1 MSQPANRQV
10 SQFTISELDAEITRY
25 DSLLKQQEATTATI
39 RNQLNLLR
47 SELDRRA
54 RGALEPRLSD
64 HALIR
69 FMERA
74 LGFDVE
80 AIKGR
85 ILTPERKAAIR
96 AGATSISVDGVRLK
110 VQDNVIVTV
119 LDQSPEK
126 RFARKIKSGKE
137 AEDGPSLQ
145 EGLADYFEDY
155 AQEVMR

>member
-10 SQFTISELDAEITRY
+10 SQLTISELDAEIVRY
-25 DSLLKQQEATTATI
+25 DSLLKQQEAAVANL
-39 RNQLNLLR
+39 RNQLGLLR

-74 LGFDVE
+74 MGYDIE
-80 AIKGR
+80 AIKAR
-85 ILTPERKAAIR
+85 ILTSERKAAIK
-96 AGATSISVDGVRLK
+96 AGATSIAVDGVRLK

-126 RFARKIKSGKE
+126 RFARKIKSDR

-145 EGLADYFEDY
+145 EGLAEYFDDF
-155 AQEVMR
+155 ANEVVR